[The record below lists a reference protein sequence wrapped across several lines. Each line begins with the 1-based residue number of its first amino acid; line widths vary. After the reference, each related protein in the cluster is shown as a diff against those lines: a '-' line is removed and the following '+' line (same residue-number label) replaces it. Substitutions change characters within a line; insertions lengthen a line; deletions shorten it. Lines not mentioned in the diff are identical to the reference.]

1 MVCSSTGR
9 LTGVDDPSEPVRGS
23 GGMIKEILEELVC
36 SVVQRSPYRR
46 VLVSFYDQAITP
58 AADSTAHV
66 LDYAAEG
73 LAEDDER
80 EIRLFIAGGGIIRGD
95 KYKPSFRIS
104 NSYYIPAGS
113 VPSSVA
119 PRIPS
124 RRRFI
129 RPQGWKAS
137 DLLLIPCQLNGEIIG
152 QVSVDDPRDG
162 ERPTPAKLR
171 ELEELASVTAIALAE
186 AQQREKMSVSHDL
199 YSFLTDNAMTGVL
212 IVQRRRVRYAND
224 RALALFGYD
233 RDELFAMQPWW
244 QLFSPDDRITLRRSN
259 EQPSPGDLET
269 SGIRKDGGV
278 VSLHLQLLAM
288 DYEGAPALMLN
299 ILDISERVQTEELLK
314 EKAFRDPLTGLYNR
328 HYFDESI
335 QRELKRSQRY
345 KRPFTIMMTDL
356 ANFKR
361 VNDQLGHQQG
371 DRVLRDVANLVQGQ
385 VRESDWVIRYGGD
398 EFLIVLP
405 ETGVQ
410 IEVLAERLRRVVSEW
425 GDVNVP
431 EVKIG
436 IDIGW
441 ATWTSNTDFSLARL
455 LKIADTNM
463 YADKE
468 KR

>member
-1 MVCSSTGR
+1 
-9 LTGVDDPSEPVRGS
+9 
-23 GGMIKEILEELVC
+23 MIKGILEELVS
-36 SVVQRSPYRR
+36 SVVERSPYRR

-58 AADSTAHV
+58 APDSTAAV
-66 LDYAAEG
+66 LDYAAQG
-73 LAEDDER
+73 LTEDDER

-95 KYKPSFRIS
+95 KYRPSFRIS

-113 VPSSVA
+113 VSYSVV

-129 RPQGWKAS
+129 SSRGWQAE
-137 DLLLIPCQLNGEIIG
+137 DLLLIPCRLNGGIIG

-162 ERPTPAKLR
+162 GRPTPIKLR
-171 ELEELASVTAIALAE
+171 ELEELASVAAIGLVE
-186 AQQREKMSVSHDL
+186 AQQRENMSKTHKL
-199 YSFLTDNAMTGVL
+199 FSFLTDNALTGVL
-212 IVQRRRVRYAND
+212 IVQQKRVRYAND
-224 RALALFGYD
+224 RVLDLFGYK
-233 RDELFAMQPWW
+233 RDELFAMEPWW
-244 QLFSPDDRITLRRSN
+244 QLFSPDDRTALRKN
-259 EQPSPGDLET
+259 DEQPSPGDLET
-269 SGIRKDGGV
+269 RGTRKDGGAI
-278 VSLHLQLLAM
+278 SLHLQSLAM
-288 DYEGAPALMLN
+288 DYEGTPALMLN

-356 ANFKR
+356 AHFKR
-361 VNDQLGHQQG
+361 VNDQLGHKEG
-371 DRVLRDVANLVQGQ
+371 DRVLRDVAHLVQGQ

-398 EFLIVLP
+398 EFLIILP

-410 IEVLAERLRRVVSEW
+410 MEVLAERLRHVVSEW
-425 GDVNVP
+425 AEDSVPDV
-431 EVKIG
+431 KMG

-455 LKIADTNM
+455 LEIADRNM
-463 YADKE
+463 YAEKE

>member
-1 MVCSSTGR
+1 
-9 LTGVDDPSEPVRGS
+9 
-23 GGMIKEILEELVC
+23 MIKQILEELV
-36 SVVQRSPYRR
+36 SGVAQRSTYRR

-58 AADSTAHV
+58 APDSTARV

-73 LAEDDER
+73 LTSDDER
-80 EIRLFIAGGGIIRGD
+80 KIRLFIAGGGIIRGD
-95 KYKPSFRIS
+95 KYRPSFRIS

-113 VPSSVA
+113 APHSVV
-119 PRIPS
+119 PRISS

-129 RPQGWKAS
+129 SSHGWRAE
-137 DLLLIPCQLNGEIIG
+137 DLLLIPCRINGEIIG

-162 ERPTPAKLR
+162 GRPTPAKLQ
-171 ELEELASVTAIALAE
+171 ELEDLISVATIALVE
-186 AQQREKMSVSHDL
+186 ARQRENMTERHKL
-199 YSFLTDNAMTGVL
+199 FSFLTDNAMTGVL
-212 IVQRRRVRYAND
+212 IVQQRRVRYAND
-224 RALALFGYD
+224 RALDLFGYE
-233 RDELFAMQPWW
+233 RDELLAMQPWW
-244 QLFSPDDRITLRRSN
+244 QLFSPDDRTALRKKD

-269 SGIRKDGGV
+269 RGTRRDGGSI
-278 VSLHLQLLAM
+278 SLHLQSLAM

-299 ILDISERVQTEELLK
+299 ILDITERVQAEELLK
-314 EKAFRDPLTGLYNR
+314 ERAFRDPLTGLYNR

-361 VNDQLGHQQG
+361 VNDQLGHQEG
-371 DRVLRDVANLVQGQ
+371 DRVLRDVAQLVQGQ
-385 VRESDWVIRYGGD
+385 LRESDWVIRYGGD
-398 EFLIVLP
+398 EFLIILP

-425 GDVNVP
+425 AASNVP
-431 EVKIG
+431 EVKMG

-441 ATWTSNTDFSLARL
+441 ATWTSSTDFSLAWL
-455 LKIADTNM
+455 LKIADSKM

-468 KR
+468 TR

>member
-1 MVCSSTGR
+1 
-9 LTGVDDPSEPVRGS
+9 
-23 GGMIKEILEELVC
+23 MIKEILEELVS
-36 SVVQRSPYRR
+36 SVVQHSPYRR
-46 VLVSFYDQAITP
+46 VLASFYDQAITP
-58 AADSTAHV
+58 APDSTARV

-73 LAEDDER
+73 LTDADER
-80 EIRLFIAGGGIIRGD
+80 KVRLFIAGGGIIRGD
-95 KYKPSFRIS
+95 KYRPSFRIS
-104 NSYYIPAGS
+104 NSYYIPAGNIPYS
-113 VPSSVA
+113 VS

-129 RPQGWKAS
+129 SSHGWRAE
-137 DLLLIPCQLNGEIIG
+137 DFLLIPCHLNDGIIG

-162 ERPTPAKLR
+162 GRPTPAKLR
-171 ELEELASVTAIALAE
+171 ELEELTSVAAIALVE
-186 AQQREKMSVSHDL
+186 AQQRENMSERHKL
-199 YSFLTDNAMTGVL
+199 FSFLTDNAMTGVL
-212 IVQRRRVRYAND
+212 IVQQRRVRYAND
-224 RALALFGYD
+224 RALMLFGYD
-233 RDELFAMQPWW
+233 RDELFAMEPWW
-244 QLFSPDDRITLRRSN
+244 QLFSPDNRTALRKN
-259 EQPSPGDLET
+259 DGQPSPGDLET
-269 SGIRKDGGV
+269 RGIRRDGGTIW
-278 VSLHLQLLAM
+278 LHLQSLAM

-361 VNDQLGHQQG
+361 VNDQLGHQEG
-371 DRVLRDVANLVQGQ
+371 DRILRDVAQLVQEQ

-398 EFLIVLP
+398 EFLIILP

-410 IEVLAERLRRVVSEW
+410 VEALAQRLRRVVSEW
-425 GDVNVP
+425 GGTSVP

-441 ATWTSNTDFSLARL
+441 ATWTSDTDFSLTRL
-455 LKIADTNM
+455 LKIADSNM
-463 YADKE
+463 YAEKE
-468 KR
+468 RR